1 MSSESA
7 QLSGIILITVPTIVF
22 GGFFLFTQVISRAK
36 GYVDNPLRRSL
47 FTAGHA
53 HAGVLVMFSL
63 ILQPLVDQTDM
74 SSALTT
80 IARLGVPLA
89 AILMPMGFFLSV
101 PMPNAER
108 PNGMRY
114 FVYAGAISVA
124 TSVFILGVGL
134 ITTA

>member
-1 MSSESA
+1 MSSASA
-7 QLSGIILITVPTIVF
+7 QLSGLILITVPAIVF

-36 GYVDNPLRRSL
+36 GYADNPLRRSL

-53 HAGVLVMFSL
+53 HAGVLIMFSL

-74 SSALTT
+74 SSVLTT

-89 AILMPMGFFLSV
+89 AILMPLGFFLSV
-101 PMPNAER
+101 PMPDAKHTNR
-108 PNGMRY
+108 MRY
-114 FVYAGAISVA
+114 FVYAGAIAVA
-124 TSVFILGVGL
+124 TSVFVLGIGL